1 MIAYN
6 AFTISIEGM
15 NSMRKRKI
23 GPVIASVLCR
33 LLGTLILLIVIAVTS
48 SIVIPQFRGIEVYH
62 IVSGSMEPEI
72 PVGSAVFVQRI
83 QPVEIKKMDIIA
95 YQSGDSVVI
104 HRAMENYLVEGL
116 ISTKGDANAEMDMY
130 QVPYDHVIGRVVRHY
145 PKAGQLMLIY
155 TSRIGKILLLC
166 FAASGALFNLLSSR
180 LRKEEAEK
188 QMLLER
194 DEKIREEEALMSFD
208 EEQ

>member
-1 MIAYN
+1 M
-6 AFTISIEGM
+6 TIRRRRYARSRRRRRRNPATG
-15 NSMRKRKI
+15 
-23 GPVIASVLCR
+23 ASVLCGI
-33 LLGTLILLIVIAVTS
+33 LGTSMLIIVILSCLPLTVPRLFGYEIFNVMT
-48 SIVIPQFRGIEVYH
+48 
-62 IVSGSMEPEI
+62 GSMEPEI
-72 PVGSAVFVQRI
+72 PVGSVVFVQRI
-83 QPVEIKKMDIIA
+83 QPVEIKKMDVIA
-95 YQSGDSVVI
+95 YRSGESVVI

-116 ISTKGDANAEMDMY
+116 IATKGDANAEMDMY
-130 QVPYDHVIGRVVRHY
+130 QVPYDSVIGRVVRHY